1 MASLSSLFSRRYLF
15 SRNSLSVINI
25 ISWVSVFAVGVPVA
39 AMVILLSVFNGFD
52 SLVKSMYG
60 DFDPDLMVVPAT
72 GKVFAASETVHEA
85 LDCEGVAV
93 ASFLL
98 EDDVMLEY
106 RGRQIPAVLRGV
118 DESYADVVPV
128 EKTVIYGDY
137 ELRFGDMEQALV
149 GQGVAYSLGVRPALF
164 DRLKV
169 YAVRRG
175 DFSPLLPL
183 DGFNVRGLFP
193 EGIFALDVETDSRY
207 VFSTIEFARDLLE
220 YEGMASAAAV
230 RVADGERAETVAR
243 QLSEWLGDGFRV
255 LTRQEQKAS
264 VYRILKIEKL
274 GIFFISLLVLVIAS
288 FSVIGTLVMLI
299 LEKKDDIGTLFT
311 MGADARFVRR
321 IFVGEGALIGGIG
334 TFGGLVVG
342 LALALVQQHFGIIKI
357 GAASFL
363 VDAYPVV
370 VEWTDVAAVAVAA
383 AAVVW
388 IIGQL
393 TVSVMI
399 PRSSIRK
406 WK

>member
-52 SLVKSMYG
+52 SLVKKMYG
-60 DFDPDLMVVPAT
+60 DFDPDLMVVPAA
-72 GKVFAASETVHEA
+72 GKVFAASDAVCNA
-85 LDCEGVAV
+85 LDCDDVAA

-183 DGFNVRGLFP
+183 DGFNVRGIFP

-243 QLSEWLGDGFRV
+243 QLSERLGDGFRV

-321 IFVGEGALIGGIG
+321 IFVGEGALIGWIG
-334 TFGGLVVG
+334 TIGGLVVG

-383 AAVVW
+383 TAVVW

>member
-85 LDCEGVAV
+85 LDCEGVAA

-243 QLSEWLGDGFRV
+243 RLSERLGDGFRV

>member
-85 LDCEGVAV
+85 LDCEGVAA

-243 QLSEWLGDGFRV
+243 QLSERLGDGFRV

>member
-52 SLVKSMYG
+52 SMVKSMYG

-72 GKVFAASETVHEA
+72 GKVFAASETVRDA
-85 LDCEGVAV
+85 LDCDGVAA

-128 EKTVIYGDY
+128 EKTVTSGDY

-183 DGFNVRGLFP
+183 DGFNVRGIFP
-193 EGIFALDVETDSRY
+193 EGIFSLDVETDSRY

-220 YEGMASAAAV
+220 YDGMASAAAV

-243 QLSEWLGDGFRV
+243 RLSERLGDGFRV

-274 GIFFISLLVLVIAS
+274 GIFLISLLVLVIAS

-334 TFGGLVVG
+334 TLGGLVVG

-383 AAVVW
+383 TAVVW

>member
-85 LDCEGVAV
+85 LDCEGVAA

-243 QLSEWLGDGFRV
+243 QLSERLGDGFRV

-383 AAVVW
+383 AVVVW

>member
-1 MASLSSLFSRRYLF
+1 MASLPSLFSRRYLF

-85 LDCEGVAV
+85 LDCEGVAA

-243 QLSEWLGDGFRV
+243 QLSERLGDGFRV

-383 AAVVW
+383 AVVVW